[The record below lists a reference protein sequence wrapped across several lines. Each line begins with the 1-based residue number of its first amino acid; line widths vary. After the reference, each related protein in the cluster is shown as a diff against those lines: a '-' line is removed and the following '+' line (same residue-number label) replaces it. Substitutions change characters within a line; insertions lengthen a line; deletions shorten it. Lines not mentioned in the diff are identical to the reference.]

1 MNADFYSKRCQSL
14 ITSGVSFRLRL
25 SFQYTN
31 MKTFLRNCVGENV
44 ESRTEKNVN
53 DQKKNTAH

>member
-1 MNADFYSKRCQSL
+1 MSIVNHER
-14 ITSGVSFRLRL
+14 GVIPSSVKF
-25 SFQYTN
+25 SVHN